1 MRRLFLLVDMDRIM
15 GGNGSNLWCYFSQ
28 NYRKQAWTYPRTDG
42 NMHTTKAKEDTT
54 MKRAERNEYNYIRR
68 YEKQFDLSYGTT
80 LTIRTNGSAEYKRA
94 LHELYTGWGFHPASV
109 RVDSRMYDDRER
121 IIYIYGMTFDL
132 NGEERPWTE
141 LYTDE
146 ERARFAAALD

>member
-1 MRRLFLLVDMDRIM
+1 
-15 GGNGSNLWCYFSQ
+15 
-28 NYRKQAWTYPRTDG
+28 
-42 NMHTTKAKEDTT
+42 

-68 YEKQFDLSYGTT
+68 YEKQFDLTYGTT
-80 LTIRTNGSAEYKRA
+80 LTIRTDGSPEFKHA
-94 LHELYTGWGFHPASV
+94 LHELYTSWGFHPANV